1 MEDPTHSDEGI
12 ASVIDTETVSENT
25 EHELLQARDTIVGLQ
40 AEVDTLTARLAE
52 LENTELGTAFARVD
66 QLAEQRE
73 ALLHDLRK
81 VLTDFQKQHAQL
93 QELLGTTGQQAAQI
107 EGLRHTEQVL
117 RDQVDSAQRSLSSVR
132 SSSTWK
138 IGSAVIRPLSKIRGR
153 LPR

>member
-1 MEDPTHSDEGI
+1 MENPTQSDEET
-12 ASVIDTETVSENT
+12 ASVIDAESVTDSSA
-25 EHELLQARDTIVGLQ
+25 HELLQARDTIVGLQ

-52 LENTELGTAFARVD
+52 LGSTELATAFARVD

-81 VLTDFQKQHAQL
+81 VLTDFQGQHAQL
-93 QELLGTTGQQAAQI
+93 QELLGLTGQQAAQI

-132 SSSTWK
+132 ASSTWK